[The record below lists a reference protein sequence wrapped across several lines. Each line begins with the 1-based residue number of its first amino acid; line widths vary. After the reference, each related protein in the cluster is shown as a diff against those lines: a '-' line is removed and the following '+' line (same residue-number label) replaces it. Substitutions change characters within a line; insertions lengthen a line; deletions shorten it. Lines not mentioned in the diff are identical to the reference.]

1 MAQSAS
7 LYSKIRHFFRA
18 RAYDGDDV
26 AVLEREG
33 AWGRAI
39 GVFSLCG
46 KPAEVAVDV
55 PDGSYASLLD
65 GLPVEVR
72 DGKLEDSGAPIV
84 FLT

>member
-1 MAQSAS
+1 M
-7 LYSKIRHFFRA
+7 
-18 RAYDGDDV
+18 
-26 AVLEREG
+26 LEREG